1 MKPNWRLLALTV
13 PGAGALALLVL
24 VLITYQDGNQPSM
37 SDMERV
43 AEIGAIIG
51 GLLTFTW
58 PVRLLM
64 R

>member
-1 MKPNWRLLALTV
+1 MKLNWRLLALTV

-24 VLITYQDGNQPSM
+24 VLIAYRDGNQPSM